1 MAQMFIFQQPFTLV
15 IKCYRRLYDT
25 GINMICS
32 SESKFFGKYILMAA
46 GNTCIA
52 DVLDTVHHE
61 RDSTVIV
68 TMFINQCCCQ

>member
-1 MAQMFIFQQPFTLV
+1 
-15 IKCYRRLYDT
+15 
-25 GINMICS
+25 MICS